1 MPVIKKLPTNGSEIV
16 FSLQPWVSVGKKSN
30 NCYAYAVNDFELY
43 RIQKSTPGDR
53 TKRNNSRLPPY
64 STVSGLSKRMLLDN
78 PKKIYK
84 TRACTKC
91 RKNFYKIMMFTSLD
105 NGIPGT
111 FGDFHYY
118 KQHSEVQYRVK
129 PGDTYVKIAKFFGV
143 PVKRV
148 QAAGKIVPGKTLQ
161 FKANCWSHKQGW
173 GTGPL
178 LKDASG
184 KPIRDPRFADK
195 KYPGLNYNIYGGS
208 FCVKNKGV
216 DVGKTH
222 A

>member
-1 MPVIKKLPTNGSEIV
+1 MTRTLKLQS
-16 FSLQPWVSVGKKSN
+16 FL
-30 NCYAYAVNDFELY
+30 
-43 RIQKSTPGDR
+43 
-53 TKRNNSRLPPY
+53 
-64 STVSGLSKRMLLDN
+64 
-78 PKKIYK
+78 
-84 TRACTKC
+84 
-91 RKNFYKIMMFTSLD
+91 
-105 NGIPGT
+105 
-111 FGDFHYY
+111 
-118 KQHSEVQYRVK
+118 
-129 PGDTYVKIAKFFGV
+129 FFGV

-161 FKANCWSHKQGW
+161 FKANCWSHKQGY

-184 KPIRDPRFADK
+184 KPIRDPRLADK